1 MKRLVL
7 ISILFVFTLNTLAQT
22 PKWVEKAK
30 RSVFSI
36 MSYDADGKIKGTSN
50 GFFISETGVALTDYS
65 VLKDANKAVV
75 FTAEGKELEVE
86 MILGANE
93 IYDIVKLQI
102 DTKGKKQPFLKISS
116 QKAVKDDNAYI
127 LPYSTQKSAQCLSTV
142 VTDTTTIEKGYR
154 YYTLGASVT
163 EKMVS
168 CPVMNK
174 NGEVIALSQKSTNQT
189 AETSY
194 AVDVNFANS
203 LRIQPLSLNDQSLNK
218 IKIKKALPDNEDE
231 ATVYMMMALSLLDE
245 VSNEEMV
252 NRFINKFPE
261 SSDGYLRRAN
271 RNVSKVASEPN
282 LVAQIESD
290 LNKAIQYAK
299 KKDLVLSSVADIIIF
314 YNSQNIE
321 EKHPAFSLDNAIKY
335 IDEAIKINDN
345 TFYRRKKADIFIYEK
360 KYNEALDIYKAINS
374 SSDVMPETLL
384 IEANISSQLGKP
396 DEEVLALL
404 DSCIA
409 RCTTP
414 VLQKDAE
421 FYWARA
427 VHLMK
432 MNKPRQAVKDY
443 DTFFNAM
450 NGKVSDLFYYTREQA
465 LVKAKYYQRAIE
477 DISKAIEMSPNETLY
492 KVELAVVNLK
502 IGKYD
507 DALAI
512 LTKIVEK
519 DPKYGEGFRLIGLCY
534 VQKKDMKKAC
544 ENFHKAKALG
554 DANTDSLIEKYCKK

>member
-231 ATVYMMMALSLLDE
+231 ATVYMMMASSLLDE
-245 VSNEEMV
+245 VSNEEMI
-252 NRFINKFPE
+252 NRFINKYPE

-271 RNVSKVASEPN
+271 RNVAKVASEPN

-290 LNKAIQYAK
+290 LNKSIQYAK

-374 SSDVMPETLL
+374 SSEVMPETLL

-396 DEEVLALL
+396 DEEILALL

-421 FYWARA
+421 FYWTRA

-502 IGKYD
+502 IGRYD
-507 DALAI
+507 DALSI

>member
-218 IKIKKALPDNEDE
+218 INIKKALPDNEDE

-374 SSDVMPETLL
+374 SSEVMPETLL

-396 DEEVLALL
+396 DEEILALL

>member
-231 ATVYMMMALSLLDE
+231 ATVYMMMASSLLDE

-252 NRFINKFPE
+252 NRFINKYPE

-271 RNVSKVASEPN
+271 RNVAKVASEPN

-374 SSDVMPETLL
+374 SSEVMPETLL

-396 DEEVLALL
+396 DEEILALL

-421 FYWARA
+421 FYWTRA

-502 IGKYD
+502 IGRYD